1 MIYSLGNCRT
11 LKWKQRNRIYKASE
25 SMNTNS
31 KGYNTWINDD
41 SWDTQLALDNNTVIV
56 INSMSTIIL
65 MINLNIYMVLF

>member
-1 MIYSLGNCRT
+1 
-11 LKWKQRNRIYKASE
+11 
-25 SMNTNS
+25 MNTNS

-56 INSMSTIIL
+56 INPMSTIIL